1 MKWLPLIWCLALF
14 GQPAQQEFEV
24 VSVKPSAPPDQRGMR
39 VGCRGGP
46 GTDDPTLL
54 VCQNWNLANLVDIAY
69 KLNYFQLSAP
79 EWMRDVRYDV
89 RAKIPE
95 GATRDQVDLMW
106 QNMLADR
113 FKLVV
118 HRETREFQTY
128 DLVVAKGGPKFKDAD
143 ADNAN
148 DTSATRTAMTFDKD
162 GYPEF
167 GPGHPGMGVARGL
180 ARLYNPRMTM
190 ARLASQVS
198 AQLGHPVNDATGLN
212 GAYEIGLY
220 WASDRIVETSPDS
233 GPRLIDALREQLGL
247 RLESK
252 KGPVEFLVV
261 DHIERVPTDN

>member
-1 MKWLPLIWCLALF
+1 M
-14 GQPAQQEFEV
+14 
-24 VSVKPSAPPDQRGMR
+24 
-39 VGCRGGP
+39 GCHGGP

-54 VCQNWNLANLVDIAY
+54 VCENWDLSNLVGIAY
-69 KLNYFQLSAP
+69 GINYYQLSAP
-79 EWMRDVRYDV
+79 DWMHDVRYDV

-95 GATRDQVDLMW
+95 GTTKDQVGPMW

-118 HRETREFQTY
+118 HRETKDFQTY
-128 DLVVAKGGPKFKDAD
+128 DLVVAKGGPKFKEARTP
-143 ADNAN
+143 NPN
-148 DTSATRTAMTFDKD
+148 DPPATRSPMTLDKN

-167 GPGHPGMGVARGL
+167 GPGHPGMGVSHGL
-180 ARLYNPRMTM
+180 ARQYNPRETM
-190 ARLASQVS
+190 SRLASQVS
-198 AQLGHPVNDATGLN
+198 VQLGHPVNDATGLS

-220 WASDRIVETSPDS
+220 WVSDHIAETSPDS

-261 DHIERVPTDN
+261 DHAERVPTDN

>member
-1 MKWLPLIWCLALF
+1 
-14 GQPAQQEFEV
+14 
-24 VSVKPSAPPDQRGMR
+24 MR

-54 VCQNWNLANLVDIAY
+54 VCQNLDLANSVAIAY
-69 KLNYFQLSAP
+69 RLNHYQLSAP
-79 EWMRDVRYDV
+79 DWMQDSRYDV
-89 RAKIPE
+89 RAKVPE
-95 GATRDQVDLMW
+95 GATKDQVDLMW

-113 FKLVV
+113 FKLVI

-128 DLVVAKGGPKFKDAD
+128 DLVVAKGGPKFKEAD
-143 ADNAN
+143 RSNTN
-148 DTSATRTAMTFDKD
+148 DIPATRGALTFDKN

-167 GPGHPGMGVARGL
+167 GPGHAGMGISHGL

-190 ARLASQVS
+190 ARLAGQVS
-198 AQLGHPVNDATGLN
+198 GQLGHPVNDATGLT

-220 WASDRIVETSPDS
+220 WASEHLAATSPDA

-252 KGPVEFLVV
+252 KAPVEFVIV
-261 DHIERVPTDN
+261 DHAERVHTDN